1 MDTKAKQL
9 KPISLNEVKGGPEYT
24 QASQTETGR
33 KVPLKKGENPKGA
46 MVDGPF
52 GGKRPA

>member
-1 MDTKAKQL
+1 MDSKAKQM
-9 KPISLNEVKGGPEYT
+9 KPVDLMGLKGGPEYS

-33 KVPLKKGENPKGA
+33 KVPLKKGEAPKSA